1 MKKLLLTSA
10 LIGSTLVASSAFAQT
25 TVTGNLDITFKALS
39 EKGTTSTGGHS
50 INGFGKEAQIN
61 IQNKGK
67 LSNGWDYAAGFALED
82 DGNQAG
88 SYFNENTYI
97 DLIMGTTTITIGQDH
112 IQNSDRTLGNFLGL
126 VAEDLSNTTG
136 GGRKSDKFISSMGSN
151 PAASYGIGVVQQVG
165 NYGSFSA
172 LFVPNNNSAVVSTD
186 IAADDSAAD
195 VGKSAWEI
203 GFVGSLGV
211 AGLNT
216 HAFYNEEKATTG
228 SPAVKALKSDQVGY
242 NIGVSYTMGQLS
254 LGYDYKYNDTG
265 LTASASST
273 TAVTGVE
280 NGVNGTQKQHEYA
293 IAYAVNPQV
302 TLGAQYTKV
311 STNLASD
318 NDPTSKSIAIGYN
331 LGAVALTAQAAQL
344 RNYSGVAGE
353 DSDVLYLR
361 ASTKF

>member
-25 TVTGNLDITFKALS
+25 TVTGNLDIAYKFLA
-39 EKGTTSTGGHS
+39 EKGTLSAGGHS
-50 INGFGKEAQIN
+50 VNGFGKEAQIN

-67 LSNGWDYAAGFALED
+67 LSNGWDYAAGFAIED

-97 DLIMGTTTITIGQDH
+97 DLIMGSTTITIGQDH

-172 LFVPNNNSAVVSTD
+172 LFVPNNNAAVVSTD
-186 IAADDSAAD
+186 IAADDAAAD

-242 NIGVSYTMGQLS
+242 NIGVSYTMGQTS
-254 LGYDYKYNDTG
+254 LGYNYKYNDTG
-265 LTASASST
+265 LTATVSSA

-293 IAYAVNPQV
+293 IAYAVNPQL

-311 STNLASD
+311 STNFAADS
-318 NDPTSKSIAIGYN
+318 DPTSKSIAIGYN

>member
-25 TVTGNLDITFKALS
+25 TVTGNLDIAYKAIK
-39 EKGTTSTGGHS
+39 EKGTTATGGHS
-50 INGFGKEAQIN
+50 VNGFGKEAQIN

-67 LSNGWDYAAGFALED
+67 LSNGWDYAAGFAIED
-82 DGNQAG
+82 DGNQTG

-97 DLIMGTTTITIGQDH
+97 DLITGDTTITIGQDH

-126 VAEDLSNTTG
+126 VAEDLSNSTTG
-136 GGRKSDKFISSMGSN
+136 TGGRKLDKFISSMGSN
-151 PAASYGIGVVQQVG
+151 PAASYGIGIVQKVG
-165 NYGSFSA
+165 NYGSLSA
-172 LFVPNNNSAVVSTD
+172 LFVPNNNAAVVSTD
-186 IAADDSAAD
+186 IAADDSVAD
-195 VGKSAWEI
+195 ANKSAYEI

-211 AGLNT
+211 AGLST

-228 SPAVKALKSDQVGY
+228 NNKALKSDQVGI
-242 NIGVSYTMGQLS
+242 NIGASYTMGQAS
-254 LGYDYKYNDTG
+254 FGYNYKYNDTG
-265 LTASASST
+265 LTATVAGV
-273 TAVTGVE
+273 TAVPGVE

-293 IAYAVNPQV
+293 IAYAINPQV

-311 STNLASD
+311 STNFAADS
-318 NDPTSKSIAIGYN
+318 DPTSKSIAIGYN

-353 DSDVLYLR
+353 DADVLYLR

>member
-1 MKKLLLTSA
+1 

-25 TVTGNLDITFKALS
+25 TVTGNLDITFKAIE
-39 EKGTTSTGGHS
+39 EKGTRSTAGES
-50 INGFGKEAQIN
+50 LNGFGKEAQIN

-67 LSNGWDYAAGFALED
+67 LSNGWDYAAGFAIED
-82 DGNQAG
+82 DGNQTG

-97 DLIMGTTTITIGQDH
+97 DLIMGSTTITIGQDH

-126 VAEDLSNTTG
+126 VAEDLSNSSG
-136 GGRKSDKFISSMGSN
+136 GARKQDKFISSMGSN
-151 PAASYGIGVVQQVG
+151 PAASYGIGIVQQVG
-165 NYGSFSA
+165 NYGAFSA
-172 LFVPNNNSAVVSTD
+172 LLVPNNNAAVNATD
-186 IAADDSAAD
+186 IAADDGVAD
-195 VGKSAWEI
+195 VGKSAYEI

-216 HAFYNEEKATTG
+216 HAFYNEEKKTGG
-228 SPAVKALKSDQVGY
+228 SPAVKALKSDQVGI
-242 NIGVSYTMGQLS
+242 NIGASYTMGQTS
-254 LGYDYKYNDTG
+254 LGYNYKYNDTG
-265 LTASASST
+265 LAAAVAPV

-280 NGVNGTQKQHEYA
+280 NGVAGLMKQHEYA
-293 IAYAVNPQV
+293 IAYAVNPQL

-311 STNLASD
+311 STNFATDSD
-318 NDPTSKSIAIGYN
+318 PKSKSIAIGYN

-353 DSDVLYLR
+353 DADVLYLR